1 MMCTIGPPM
10 SPVSH
15 ENRYLVAALEF
26 EGVLRACLHR
36 YARNA
41 ADVDELLQ
49 ETYAHLL
56 SAGAAKG
63 REEVRS
69 IRAFALTVAR
79 NVALSW
85 LRHRQVVPIEL
96 VADLEALE
104 LLDETGQVDEI
115 VNTHQELALLTAAV
129 ASLPARCRQVFT
141 LRKVYGLSQ
150 KEIAAELSI
159 SENTV
164 EQHLAKGMRLCSAAL
179 ANSPMAERRSPWLER
194 AKRRADARDLG
205 TADARDLGT
214 ADARGLSTADARSPS
229 TPELVIAN
237 E

>member
-1 MMCTIGPPM
+1 M
-10 SPVSH
+10 SRA
-15 ENRYLVAALEF
+15 EDRYLVASLEF

-49 ETYAHLL
+49 ETYTHLL
-56 SAGAAKG
+56 TAGAAKN
-63 REEVRS
+63 REEIRS

-96 VADLEALE
+96 VADLEQLE
-104 LLDETGQVDEI
+104 LLDERSQVDEI
-115 VNTHQELALLTAAV
+115 VNSHQELALLSAAV
-129 ASLPARCRQVFT
+129 AQLPARCRQVFT

-150 KEIAAELSI
+150 KEIASALKI

-164 EQHLAKGMRLCSAAL
+164 EQHLAKGVRLCSAAL
-179 ANSPMAERRSPWLER
+179 ASSPVAERRSPWFER
-194 AKRRADARDLG
+194 ARRRAERA
-205 TADARDLGT
+205 T
-214 ADARGLSTADARSPS
+214 
-229 TPELVIAN
+229 
-237 E
+237 

>member
-1 MMCTIGPPM
+1 M
-10 SPVSH
+10 SRAQD
-15 ENRYLVAALEF
+15 RYLVASLEY

-36 YARNA
+36 YARNF

-56 SAGAAKG
+56 AAGAATN
-63 REEVRS
+63 REEIRS

-96 VADLEALE
+96 VADLEQLE
-104 LLDETGQVDEI
+104 LLDERSQVDEI
-115 VNTHQELALLTAAV
+115 VNTHQELALLTQAV

-150 KEIAAELSI
+150 KEIAAELKI

-164 EQHLAKGMRLCSAAL
+164 EQHLAKGTRLCSAAL
-179 ANSPMAERRSPWLER
+179 ASSPIAERRSPWFER
-194 AKRRADARDLG
+194 ARRRAE
-205 TADARDLGT
+205 
-214 ADARGLSTADARSPS
+214 RSS
-229 TPELVIAN
+229 
-237 E
+237 

>member
-1 MMCTIGPPM
+1 M
-10 SPVSH
+10 SRVKD
-15 ENRYLVAALEF
+15 RYLVASLEF
-26 EGVLRACLHR
+26 EGVLRACLYR
-36 YARNA
+36 YVRNS

-49 ETYAHLL
+49 ETYTNLL
-56 SAGAAKG
+56 AAGSTQD
-63 REEVRS
+63 REEIRS

-96 VADLEALE
+96 VADLESLE
-104 LLDETGQVDEI
+104 LLDERSQVEEI
-115 VNTHQELALLTAAV
+115 VNTHQELALLAAAV
-129 ASLPARCRQVFT
+129 ARLPTRCRQVFT

-179 ANSPMAERRSPWLER
+179 ADSPMAERRSAWFER
-194 AKRRADARDLG
+194 SRKRAERL
-205 TADARDLGT
+205 
-214 ADARGLSTADARSPS
+214 
-229 TPELVIAN
+229 
-237 E
+237 

>member
-1 MMCTIGPPM
+1 MNRM
-10 SPVSH
+10 
-15 ENRYLVAALEF
+15 EDRYLVASLEF
-26 EGVLRACLHR
+26 EGVLRACLYR
-36 YARNA
+36 YARNV

-49 ETYAHLL
+49 ETYEHLL
-56 SAGAAKG
+56 AAGAAPE

-104 LLDETGQVDEI
+104 TLDDRD
-115 VNTHQELALLTAAV
+115 QELALLTRAV
-129 ASLPARCRQVFT
+129 ARLPARCRQVFT

-150 KEIAAELSI
+150 KEIAASLSI

-164 EQHLAKGMRLCSAAL
+164 EQHLAKGVRLCTAAL
-179 ANSPMAERRSPWLER
+179 AGSHVAQRGVASFEKARRRAERS
-194 AKRRADARDLG
+194 
-205 TADARDLGT
+205 
-214 ADARGLSTADARSPS
+214 S
-229 TPELVIAN
+229 
-237 E
+237 

>member
-1 MMCTIGPPM
+1 MVVPATD
-10 SPVSH
+10 
-15 ENRYLVAALEF
+15 RYLVASLEF

-49 ETYAHLL
+49 DTYTHLL
-56 SAGAAKG
+56 AAGSQP
-63 REEVRS
+63 REEIRS

-96 VADLEALE
+96 VADLEQLE
-104 LLDETGQVDEI
+104 LLDERSQVDEI

-129 ASLPARCRQVFT
+129 ARLPTRCRQVFT

-150 KEIAAELSI
+150 KEIAAGLRI

-164 EQHLAKGMRLCSAAL
+164 EQHLAKGMRLCCAAL
-179 ANSPMAERRSPWLER
+179 ANSPVAERRSPWFDR
-194 AKRRADARDLG
+194 GRRRAER
-205 TADARDLGT
+205 T
-214 ADARGLSTADARSPS
+214 
-229 TPELVIAN
+229 
-237 E
+237 

>member
-1 MMCTIGPPM
+1 MNRGD
-10 SPVSH
+10 
-15 ENRYLVAALEF
+15 RYLVASLEF
-26 EGVLRACLHR
+26 EGVLRACLYR

-56 SAGAAKG
+56 AAGKAEG

-104 LLDETGQVDEI
+104 LLDEAGQVDEI
-115 VNTHQELALLTAAV
+115 VNTHQELALLTEAV
-129 ASLPARCRQVFT
+129 SRLPNRCRQVFT
-141 LRKVYGLSQ
+141 LRKVFGLSQ
-150 KEIAAELSI
+150 KEIAAELNI

-179 ANSPMAERRSPWLER
+179 ADSPVSERRSPWFDR
-194 AKRRADARDLG
+194 SRRRV
-205 TADARDLGT
+205 
-214 ADARGLSTADARSPS
+214 RS
-229 TPELVIAN
+229 IN

>member
-1 MMCTIGPPM
+1 MTSRGDD
-10 SPVSH
+10 
-15 ENRYLVAALEF
+15 RYLVASLEF

-56 SAGAAKG
+56 AAGAARG

-104 LLDETGQVDEI
+104 LLDEAGQVDEI

-129 ASLPARCRQVFT
+129 ATLPVEQRHALELAFFG
-141 LRKVYGLSQ
+141 GLTQ
-150 KEIAAELSI
+150 EEIAQKLAEPLG
-159 SENTV
+159 TV
-164 EQHLAKGMRLCSAAL
+164 KARI
-179 ANSPMAERRSPWLER
+179 RRGLL
-194 AKRRADARDLG
+194 KLRDLV
-205 TADARDLGT
+205 
-214 ADARGLSTADARSPS
+214 
-229 TPELVIAN
+229 TPRP
-237 E
+237 

>member
-1 MMCTIGPPM
+1 M
-10 SPVSH
+10 SRAQD
-15 ENRYLVAALEF
+15 RYLVASLEY

-36 YARNA
+36 YARNF

-56 SAGAAKG
+56 AAGAAPN
-63 REEVRS
+63 REEIRS

-96 VADLEALE
+96 VADLEQLE
-104 LLDETGQVDEI
+104 LLDERSQVDEI
-115 VNTHQELALLTAAV
+115 VNTHQELALLTQAV

-150 KEIAAELSI
+150 KEIAAELKI

-164 EQHLAKGMRLCSAAL
+164 EQHLAKGTRLCSAAL
-179 ANSPMAERRSPWLER
+179 ASSPIAERRSPWFER
-194 AKRRADARDLG
+194 ARRRAE
-205 TADARDLGT
+205 
-214 ADARGLSTADARSPS
+214 RSS
-229 TPELVIAN
+229 
-237 E
+237 

>member
-1 MMCTIGPPM
+1 M
-10 SPVSH
+10 SRA
-15 ENRYLVAALEF
+15 EDRYLVASLEF

-49 ETYAHLL
+49 ETYTHLL
-56 SAGAAKG
+56 TAGAAKN
-63 REEVRS
+63 REEIRS

-96 VADLEALE
+96 VADLEQLE
-104 LLDETGQVDEI
+104 LLDERSQVDEI
-115 VNTHQELALLTAAV
+115 VNSHQELALLSAAV
-129 ASLPARCRQVFT
+129 AQLPARCRQVFT

-150 KEIAAELSI
+150 KEIASALKI

-164 EQHLAKGMRLCSAAL
+164 EQHLAKGVRLCSAAL
-179 ANSPMAERRSPWLER
+179 ATSPVAERRSPWFER
-194 AKRRADARDLG
+194 ARRRAERA
-205 TADARDLGT
+205 T
-214 ADARGLSTADARSPS
+214 
-229 TPELVIAN
+229 
-237 E
+237 

>member
-1 MMCTIGPPM
+1 M
-10 SPVSH
+10 SRA
-15 ENRYLVAALEF
+15 EDRYLVASLEF

-49 ETYAHLL
+49 ETYTHLL
-56 SAGAAKG
+56 TAGAAKN

-96 VADLEALE
+96 VADLEQLE
-104 LLDETGQVDEI
+104 LLDERSQVDEI
-115 VNTHQELALLTAAV
+115 VNSHQELALLTAAV
-129 ASLPARCRQVFT
+129 AQLPARCRQVFT
-141 LRKVYGLSQ
+141 LRKVYGMSQ
-150 KEIAAELSI
+150 KEIAAALKI

-164 EQHLAKGMRLCSAAL
+164 EQHLAKGVRLCTAAL
-179 ANSPMAERRSPWLER
+179 ASSPVAERRSPWFER
-194 AKRRADARDLG
+194 ARRRAERA
-205 TADARDLGT
+205 T
-214 ADARGLSTADARSPS
+214 
-229 TPELVIAN
+229 
-237 E
+237 

>member
-1 MMCTIGPPM
+1 M
-10 SPVSH
+10 SRV
-15 ENRYLVAALEF
+15 EDRYLVASLEF

-36 YARNA
+36 YVRNF

-56 SAGAAKG
+56 AAGAAPD

-85 LRHRQVVPIEL
+85 LRHRQVVSIEL

-104 LLDETGQVDEI
+104 LLDESGQVEEI
-115 VNTHQELALLTAAV
+115 VNTHQELMLLTRAV
-129 ASLPARCRQVFT
+129 ASLPTRCRQVFT

-150 KEIAAELSI
+150 KEIAAELNI

-164 EQHLAKGMRLCSAAL
+164 EQHLSKGMRLCSAAL
-179 ANSPMAERRSPWLER
+179 ASSPVAERSSPWSDR
-194 AKRRADARDLG
+194 ARRRVEG
-205 TADARDLGT
+205 
-214 ADARGLSTADARSPS
+214 ST
-229 TPELVIAN
+229 
-237 E
+237 

>member
-1 MMCTIGPPM
+1 MDRA
-10 SPVSH
+10 
-15 ENRYLVAALEF
+15 EDRYLLASLEY

-36 YARNA
+36 YARNS

-49 ETYAHLL
+49 ETWTHLL
-56 SAGAAKG
+56 AAGTSQT
-63 REEVRS
+63 REEIRS

-96 VADLEALE
+96 VADLEQLE
-104 LLDETGQVDEI
+104 LLDERSQVDEI

-129 ASLPARCRQVFT
+129 ATLPARCRQVFT

-150 KEIAAELSI
+150 KEIAAELKI

-164 EQHLAKGMRLCSAAL
+164 EQHLAKGTRLCSAAL
-179 ANSPMAERRSPWLER
+179 ADSPVAERRSPWFER
-194 AKRRADARDLG
+194 ARRRAE
-205 TADARDLGT
+205 
-214 ADARGLSTADARSPS
+214 RSS
-229 TPELVIAN
+229 
-237 E
+237 

>member
-1 MMCTIGPPM
+1 MNR
-10 SPVSH
+10 V
-15 ENRYLVAALEF
+15 EDRYLVASLEF

-49 ETYAHLL
+49 DTYTHLL
-56 SAGAAKG
+56 AAGRATG

-104 LLDETGQVDEI
+104 LLDERSQVDEI
-115 VNTHQELALLTAAV
+115 VNTHQELALLSEAV
-129 ASLPARCRQVFT
+129 SRLPARCRQVFT

-150 KEIAAELSI
+150 KEIAAQLSI

-179 ANSPMAERRSPWLER
+179 ANSPIAERRSPWFDRSRRRGAER
-194 AKRRADARDLG
+194 
-205 TADARDLGT
+205 
-214 ADARGLSTADARSPS
+214 SS
-229 TPELVIAN
+229 
-237 E
+237 

>member
-1 MMCTIGPPM
+1 M
-10 SPVSH
+10 STTNNNKSDD
-15 ENRYLVAALEF
+15 RYLRAALEF

-56 SAGAAKG
+56 GAGAAKG

-129 ASLPARCRQVFT
+129 ASLPNRCRQVFT

-150 KEIAAELSI
+150 KEIAAELGI

-179 ANSPMAERRSPWLER
+179 ADSPMAERRSPWLER
-194 AKRRADARDLG
+194 AKRREQRAEESARAKRAEELG
-205 TADARDLGT
+205 A
-214 ADARGLSTADARSPS
+214 
-229 TPELVIAN
+229 
-237 E
+237 

>member
-1 MMCTIGPPM
+1 MKTSNKIRA
-10 SPVSH
+10 
-15 ENRYLVAALEF
+15 EDRYLVASLEF

-56 SAGAAKG
+56 AAGAAKG

-115 VNTHQELALLTAAV
+115 VNTHQELALLTARGGA
-129 ASLPARCRQVFT
+129 ACPNRCRQVFT

-150 KEIAAELSI
+150 KEIAAEL
-159 SENTV
+159 E
-164 EQHLAKGMRLCSAAL
+164 HLR
-179 ANSPMAERRSPWLER
+179 EH
-194 AKRRADARDLG
+194 RRATSRQGHAPVQRRAGGFADGRAPLAVVRTRAASRRARRWSMRG
-205 TADARDLGT
+205 ARVDRQ
-214 ADARGLSTADARSPS
+214 RGP
-229 TPELVIAN
+229 
-237 E
+237 

>member
-1 MMCTIGPPM
+1 M
-10 SPVSH
+10 SRV
-15 ENRYLVAALEF
+15 EDRYLVASLEF
-26 EGVLRACLHR
+26 EGVLRACLYR
-36 YARNA
+36 YVRNS

-49 ETYAHLL
+49 ETYTHLL
-56 SAGAAKG
+56 TAGAASN
-63 REEVRS
+63 REEIRS

-104 LLDETGQVDEI
+104 LLDERGQVEEI

-129 ASLPARCRQVFT
+129 ASLPTRCRQVFT

-150 KEIAAELSI
+150 KEIAAELNI

-179 ANSPMAERRSPWLER
+179 ADSPMAERRAQWFER
-194 AKRRADARDLG
+194 ARRRVER
-205 TADARDLGT
+205 T
-214 ADARGLSTADARSPS
+214 S
-229 TPELVIAN
+229 
-237 E
+237 

>member
-1 MMCTIGPPM
+1 M
-10 SPVSH
+10 SLGRHPLKDVYH
-15 ENRYLVAALEF
+15 LRAMVVPAADRYLVASLEY

-36 YARNA
+36 YARAA

-56 SAGAAKG
+56 AAGKQP
-63 REEVRS
+63 REEIHS

-96 VADLEALE
+96 VADLEQLE
-104 LLDETGQVDEI
+104 SLDENGQVDEI
-115 VNTHQELALLTAAV
+115 VTTHQELALLTQAV
-129 ASLPARCRQVFT
+129 ARLPARCRQAFT

-150 KEIAAELSI
+150 KEIAAALEI

-164 EQHLAKGMRLCSAAL
+164 EQDLARGMRLCGATL
-179 ANSPMAERRSPWLER
+179 ASSPVAERRSRGFER
-194 AKRRADARDLG
+194 TRRRQE
-205 TADARDLGT
+205 R
-214 ADARGLSTADARSPS
+214 P
-229 TPELVIAN
+229 
-237 E
+237 

>member
-1 MMCTIGPPM
+1 MERTAD
-10 SPVSH
+10 
-15 ENRYLVAALEF
+15 RYLVASLEF

-36 YARNA
+36 YARNS

-49 ETYAHLL
+49 ETYTHLL
-56 SAGAAKG
+56 TAGAAQG
-63 REEVRS
+63 REEIRS

-104 LLDETGQVDEI
+104 LLDERSQVDEI
-115 VNTHQELALLTAAV
+115 VNTHQELAILTAAV
-129 ASLPARCRQVFT
+129 EKLPTRCRQVFT

-150 KEIAAELSI
+150 KEIATELKI

-179 ANSPMAERRSPWLER
+179 ADSPLAERRSPWFDR
-194 AKRRADARDLG
+194 SRR
-205 TADARDLGT
+205 
-214 ADARGLSTADARSPS
+214 RGQRP
-229 TPELVIAN
+229 
-237 E
+237 

>member
-1 MMCTIGPPM
+1 MNRM
-10 SPVSH
+10 
-15 ENRYLVAALEF
+15 EDRYLVASLEF
-26 EGVLRACLHR
+26 EGVLRACLYR
-36 YARNA
+36 YARNV

-49 ETYAHLL
+49 ETYEHLL
-56 SAGAAKG
+56 AAGAAPE

-104 LLDETGQVDEI
+104 TLDDRDQVEEI
-115 VNTHQELALLTAAV
+115 VNSHQELALLTRAV
-129 ASLPARCRQVFT
+129 ARLPARCRQVFT

-150 KEIAAELSI
+150 KEIAASLSI

-164 EQHLAKGMRLCSAAL
+164 EQHLAKGVRLCTAAL
-179 ANSPMAERRSPWLER
+179 AGSHVAQRGAASFEKARRRAERS
-194 AKRRADARDLG
+194 
-205 TADARDLGT
+205 
-214 ADARGLSTADARSPS
+214 S
-229 TPELVIAN
+229 
-237 E
+237 

>member
-1 MMCTIGPPM
+1 M
-10 SPVSH
+10 SRA
-15 ENRYLVAALEF
+15 EDRYLVASLEF

-56 SAGAAKG
+56 AAGAAKN
-63 REEVRS
+63 REEIRS

-96 VADLEALE
+96 VADLEQLE
-104 LLDETGQVDEI
+104 LLDERSQVDEI
-115 VNTHQELALLTAAV
+115 VNSHQELALLSAAV
-129 ASLPARCRQVFT
+129 AQLPARCRQVFT
-141 LRKVYGLSQ
+141 LRKVYGMSQ
-150 KEIAAELSI
+150 KEIAAQLNI

-164 EQHLAKGMRLCSAAL
+164 EQHLAKGVRLCSAAL
-179 ANSPMAERRSPWLER
+179 AASPIAERRSPWFER
-194 AKRRADARDLG
+194 ARRRAERG
-205 TADARDLGT
+205 T
-214 ADARGLSTADARSPS
+214 
-229 TPELVIAN
+229 
-237 E
+237 